1 MKKILCLIDSLGTGG
16 AERQM
21 MGLTQLLKEKG
32 YDVDLATYIPHKYHE
47 VLSEKYGLTSISLT
61 PEPNRL
67 GKFKAVKQLIIKN
80 KYDVVIAYKNGPT
93 VITSVLK
100 MLGFKYKLI
109 VSERN
114 TTQVLTR
121 NEKIKFFTYRAADY
135 IVPNSYSQQRFI
147 ESHYKNLISKTQTI
161 TNYADTDF
169 FHPVEREENDPVQIL
184 TVARVGRQK
193 NVLKYLDVVK
203 KLKDE
208 GVNVNF
214 VWYGNVQ
221 IKEDDYHSEC
231 MERVKELGIEDT
243 IRFMPGTSKIYEMY
257 HQSDIFCLPSI
268 YEGYPN
274 VVCEAMCSGMPV
286 LCSEICDNS
295 TIIEDGVNG
304 YLFNPNNV
312 DNMAERIKKMVNLT
326 VEQRRAMGV
335 KSREIAVKKFSRELF
350 VEKYIKLIEA

>member
-21 MGLTQLLKEKG
+21 MGLTQLLKARG

-47 VLSEKYGLTSISLT
+47 VLSEKYGLTSISLN

-67 GKFKAVKQLIIKN
+67 GKFKAVRQLIKKN
-80 KYDVVIAYKNGPT
+80 HYDVVIAYKNGPT

-100 MLGFKYKLI
+100 MMGCQYKLI

-114 TTQVLTR
+114 TTQELTR
-121 NEKIKFFTYRAADY
+121 NEKIKFFAYRAADY

-147 ESHYKNLISKTQTI
+147 EHNYGQLLKKTVTI
-161 TNYADTDF
+161 TNYADIEF
-169 FHPVEREENDPVQIL
+169 FHPVERDENKPIQVL
-184 TVARVGRQK
+184 TVARVGSQK

-203 KLKDE
+203 KIKDK
-208 GVNVNF
+208 GLDVKF

-221 IKEDDYHSEC
+221 IKEDDYYKEC
-231 MERVKELGIEDT
+231 MERRKRLGIEDT
-243 IRFMPGTSKIYEMY
+243 IRFMPGTSKIYETY
-257 HQSDIFCLPSI
+257 HQSDVFCLPSV

-286 LCSEICDNS
+286 LCSDICDNS
-295 TIIEDGVNG
+295 TIIEDGING
-304 YLFNPNNV
+304 YLFNPLDEDDMV
-312 DNMAERIKKMVNLT
+312 AKIKKMINLS
-326 VEQRRAMGV
+326 VEQRKNMG
-335 KSREIAVKKFSRELF
+335 KRSREIAVKKFSRDSF
-350 VEKYIKLIEA
+350 VEKYIKLIEE

>member
-1 MKKILCLIDSLGTGG
+1 MKKVLCLIDSLGTGG

-32 YDVDLATYIPHKYHE
+32 YNVELATYIPHKYHE

-61 PEPNRL
+61 PKPNRL
-67 GKFKAVKQLIIKN
+67 GKFKAVKHLIKKN

-93 VITSVLK
+93 FITSVLK
-100 MLGFKYKLI
+100 MLGGRYKLI

-114 TTQVLTR
+114 TTQVLTWS
-121 NEKIKFFTYRAADY
+121 EKIRFFAYRAADY
-135 IVPNSYSQQRFI
+135 VVPNSYSQQKFI
-147 ESHYKNLISKTQTI
+147 ESHYKNLIRKIRTI

-169 FHPVEREENDPVQIL
+169 FHPVKRDENVPVQIL

-208 GVNVNF
+208 GVKVSF

-231 MERVKELGIEDT
+231 MERVKMLGIEDT

-257 HQSDIFCLPSI
+257 HQSDVFCLPSI

-286 LCSEICDNS
+286 LCSDICDNS
-295 TIIEDGVNG
+295 TIIEDGANG

-312 DNMAERIKKMVNLT
+312 YDMVEKIKKMVNLT
-326 VEQRRAMGV
+326 VEQRKAMGIC
-335 KSREIAVKKFSRELF
+335 SRDIAVKKFSRELF
-350 VEKYIKLIEA
+350 VEKYIKLIEG